1 MDETADSRQRTADG
15 RLSLEQLVPVPV
27 VVQAGGRAV
36 EITPI
41 RVRELA
47 AFTRAVQPIA
57 AAAAGGA
64 DIASLLADHADA
76 VIDATAIGAR
86 LERGFVLDLGLDELV
101 ELAGAVLTVNV
112 DFFVHRLL
120 PKVTAASEKLATQW
134 AGSTSTPAS
143 APPDSAP

>member
-1 MDETADSRQRTADG
+1 MGELDQ
-15 RLSLEQLVPVPV
+15 LSPAPV
-27 VVQAGGRAV
+27 VVLAGGRGV
-36 EITPI
+36 EVTPI

-47 AFTRAVQPIA
+47 AFSRAVQPVASALA
-57 AAAAGGA
+57 AGA

-86 LERGFVLDLGLDELV
+86 QERDFVLGLELDELV
-101 ELAGAVLTVNV
+101 DLAGAVLTVNM

-134 AGSTSTPAS
+134 AGSSSTPAS